1 MGERRLGA
9 ASMQARVA
17 LLRRPAVVAQHLH
30 HMIALLD
37 LQIGRPVGLSPR
49 RLGAASTRAKAAQQR
64 HALQAAKAEGFCIQ
78 RGALSTCACAIFGC
92 LQARRSIA
100 PYLSASLKGKC
111 FGGSAK
117 CCPLFLALTIC
128 T

>member
-17 LLRRPAVVAQHLH
+17 LLRRPAVVARRLH

-37 LQIGRPVGLSPR
+37 LQIGRPVGLPPR

-64 HALQAAKAEGFCIQ
+64 HALQAAKAEGICIQ
-78 RGALSTCACAIFGC
+78 RLALSALVHVPSSGACE
-92 LQARRSIA
+92 LEA
-100 PYLSASLKGKC
+100 PLLEISVL
-111 FGGSAK
+111 
-117 CCPLFLALTIC
+117 P
-128 T
+128 